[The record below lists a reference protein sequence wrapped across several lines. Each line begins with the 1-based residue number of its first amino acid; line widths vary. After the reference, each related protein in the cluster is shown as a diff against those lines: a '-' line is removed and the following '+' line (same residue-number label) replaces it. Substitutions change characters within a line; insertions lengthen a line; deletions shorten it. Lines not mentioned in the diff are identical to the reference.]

1 MLTIET
7 LYLKFEISKIQLNQY
22 IKMKEV
28 PEKGE
33 KKTFIHHEGRHVV
46 YLTD

>member
-28 PEKGE
+28 PEKG
-33 KKTFIHHEGRHVV
+33 KKKRPLFTMKGGVWF
-46 YLTD
+46 T

>member
-33 KKTFIHHEGRHVV
+33 KRPLFTMKGGVWFT
-46 YLTD
+46 